1 MMAPHLVIVPIV
13 LPLLAG
19 TICLLLARRRP
30 ALASYLSLGAT
41 LAVLA
46 VNIVLFMRADEGAT
60 EAYLVSNWDVPFG
73 IVLALDRL
81 SALFLVLTSAV
92 ALVALLHARRGD
104 AARGPHFDTL
114 FQLQLMGVYGAFLTG
129 DLFNLF
135 VFFEVLLAA
144 SYGLV
149 LHGAGRRRL
158 RASFHYVTFNLVG
171 SALFL
176 IAVSALYALTGTLNM
191 ADLSAR
197 IGLLTDT
204 SAVLAQ
210 AAALLLIVV
219 FLVKGAAFP
228 LYFWLPETY
237 GAATA
242 SVATLFA
249 IMTKVGVYAI
259 ARVTTLIFGSDG
271 GSLAHV
277 AAPYLPIL
285 AIITIA
291 VAALG
296 TLAAKNL
303 GNLVA
308 YLVVGSA
315 GMLLFS
321 LGLGTTA
328 AITAALFYA
337 VPSTLLVAAFFVL
350 GDRLKAA
357 RGADTLTPG
366 ALFTGPNKTR
376 LGLAY
381 LVLAVAA
388 SGMPPLS
395 PFFGKA
401 MALGAALETPWGAV
415 GLAVILGASLLVMI
429 ALVRAGTSL
438 FWAGSTATG
447 GTPDSARP
455 GVALAVG
462 VLLVLAT
469 TVFAGPL
476 QHFAARTARQ
486 VTNPGEYRAAIF
498 ATRPA
503 PPLLDIRGASTI
515 AKDAGAVWLR
525 LSPEAPR

>member
-1 MMAPHLVIVPIV
+1 MAPHLVIVPIV
-13 LPLLAG
+13 LPLLTGAV
-19 TICLLLARRRP
+19 CLLLAQRRP
-30 ALASYLSLGAT
+30 TLARHLSLAAT

-46 VNIVLFMRADEGAT
+46 VNVVLFARADAGAT

-73 IVLALDRL
+73 IVLSLDRL

-104 AARGPHFDTL
+104 ATRGPHFDAL

-149 LHGAGRRRL
+149 LHGAGSRRL

-191 ADLSAR
+191 AELSAR
-197 IGLLTDT
+197 MGLLTDT

-249 IMTKVGVYAI
+249 IMTKVGIYAI

-285 AIITIA
+285 ALSTIA
-291 VAALG
+291 VAAFG
-296 TLAAKNL
+296 TLAATSL
-303 GNLVA
+303 RGLVA

-315 GMLLFS
+315 GMLLFA
-321 LGLGTTA
+321 LGLGTQA
-328 AITAALFYA
+328 AIAAALFYA
-337 VPSTLLVAAFFVL
+337 VPSTILVAAFFVL
-350 GDRLKAA
+350 GDRLAAA
-357 RGADTLTPG
+357 RGADALAHG
-366 ALFTGPNKTR
+366 AQIAGANKTR

-388 SGMPPLS
+388 AGIPPLS
-395 PFFGKA
+395 PFFGKT
-401 MALGAALETPWGAV
+401 MALSAALETAWGAA
-415 GLAVILGASLLVMI
+415 GFAVVLSASLVVMI
-429 ALVRAGTSL
+429 ALVRAGTRL
-438 FWAGSTATG
+438 FWAGSTKAAAA
-447 GTPDSARP
+447 PDSAP
-455 GVALAVG
+455 SGVALAVG
-462 VLLVLAT
+462 VILVLAT

-476 QHFAARTARQ
+476 QSFAERTARQ
-486 VTNPGEYRAAIF
+486 VTNPAEYRAAIF
-498 ATRPA
+498 ATRPS
-503 PPLLDIRGASTI
+503 PPLLDIRGVSTR
-515 AKDAGAVWLR
+515 AKDTQR
-525 LSPEAPR
+525 